1 MKLSNTIYAM
11 NIAIDTLIKRIDSKE
26 WNDNE
31 IHYYLGTALLW
42 TGLTLEK
49 IENSGIEFTIEEK
62 GKTTAFKGANNA
74 LKHLEN
80 LVKLDLTE
88 YGFRFDESHWP
99 LVFEQYIRWG
109 SVDNIKEIAHDY
121 QKKAYKK
128 YLEGKSIENTFKD
141 IKEIINKKCILLEN
155 LD

>member
-26 WNDNE
+26 CNDKE

-121 QKKAYKK
+121 QKKH
-128 YLEGKSIENTFKD
+128 
-141 IKEIINKKCILLEN
+141 IKNILKVNQLKILLKILKN
-155 LD
+155 YK